1 MIMTRMAAAVVI
13 MVIMVIMVMIMVIM
27 TMAGMR
33 ITWFLNVKGPS
44 SYRVQEKVS
53 SELSHV
59 SCDSGREPT
68 PDSV

>member
-1 MIMTRMAAAVVI
+1 MIMTRMAAAV
-13 MVIMVIMVMIMVIM
+13 VIMVIMVMIMVIM

-44 SYRVQEKVS
+44 SYLVQEKVS

-59 SCDSGREPT
+59 SCDSGRELT

>member
-1 MIMTRMAAAVVI
+1 MIMTRMAAAVL
-13 MVIMVIMVMIMVIM
+13 IMVIMVMIMVIM

-33 ITWFLNVKGPS
+33 ITWFLLNVKGPS
-44 SYRVQEKVS
+44 SYLVQEKVS